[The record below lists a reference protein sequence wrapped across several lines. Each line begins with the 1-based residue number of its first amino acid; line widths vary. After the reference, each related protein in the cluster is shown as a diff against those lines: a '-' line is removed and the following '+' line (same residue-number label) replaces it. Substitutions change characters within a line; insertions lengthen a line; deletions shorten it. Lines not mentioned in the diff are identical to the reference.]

1 MIKKKLTIWYKEDY
15 NSVGELWMN
24 PDLRHQYIVAIRQED
39 HYEFMECHFE
49 VWHNGG
55 NALTNTIQCVNTLG
69 IPFPIS
75 QIYCDHPTGEHG
87 IDSLEVCLFNPDDP
101 KDKEI
106 LSEISYEQYLEHMK
120 YDCI

>member
-15 NSVGELWMN
+15 NYVGELWLN
-24 PDLRHQYIVAIRQED
+24 PDLRNQCIVAVRRED

-69 IPFPIS
+69 ISFPIS
-75 QIYCDHPTGEHG
+75 EIYCNHNYEG
-87 IDSLEVCLFNPDDP
+87 IENIEVCLFDPDDEN
-101 KDKEI
+101 DQDI
-106 LSEISYEQYLEHMK
+106 LSEISYEQSLEYQK